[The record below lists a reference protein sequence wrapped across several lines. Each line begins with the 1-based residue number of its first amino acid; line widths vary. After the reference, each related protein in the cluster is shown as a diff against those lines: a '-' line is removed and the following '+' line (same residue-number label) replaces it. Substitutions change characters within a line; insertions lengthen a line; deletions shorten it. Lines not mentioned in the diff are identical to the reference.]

1 MLHLLAIAAALYTAV
16 LGFRIT
22 TALAAVS
29 LGMSPA
35 AIGPMLAVYS
45 LVPLLLAAR
54 GGRMIDRIGVRRPMV
69 GGALIAMLG
78 AAASAALPHPVVMT
92 VAVACV
98 GLGLMSF
105 HLGIQHATG
114 EIGGPGRRTANF
126 NMLTMSFSVSGLLGP
141 PLVGV
146 LIDHAGHRTAF
157 GVTAALAGIVLLASR
172 RFPFERHLGT
182 GDPPAGIAGARV
194 DGALVPT
201 LPGRTPDEAPA
212 APAAGPA
219 ASGTQPGTGPFA
231 LLGSSR
237 IRRLVIAS
245 LLVSAAWDTYQFV
258 LPLHAATIGLSASAV
273 GLALASF
280 SAGSLSVR
288 LVLPTLV
295 SRMAPARWMLIA
307 MCVCVVSYAAV
318 PFASAL
324 GLLMAVSFIVGIGPG
339 IAQPLLLAAMH
350 GASPPGRA
358 GETAGLRLTLSS
370 GMQLL
375 LPIALG
381 LLVAA
386 AGTAPLFWL
395 YSAVTGAIGLWL
407 ARAPRSP
414 RTGDGR
420 PLP

>member
-16 LGFRIT
+16 IGFRIT

-45 LVPLLLAAR
+45 LVPLLLATR
-54 GGRMIDRIGVRRPMV
+54 GGRMIDRVGVRRPMV
-69 GGALIAMLG
+69 GGALLAMLG
-78 AAASAALPHPVVMT
+78 AAASAALPHPAVMT
-92 VAVACV
+92 IAVAFM

-141 PLVGV
+141 PLAGV
-146 LIDHAGHRTAF
+146 LIDHAGHRVAF
-157 GVTAALAGIVLLASR
+157 GVMAALAGAVLIASR
-172 RFPFERHLGT
+172 RFPFERHL
-182 GDPPAGIAGARV
+182 DPSARSAETADRADASPAGPSSGSTPV
-194 DGALVPT
+194 DNRPI
-201 LPGRTPDEAPA
+201 
-212 APAAGPA
+212 
-219 ASGTQPGTGPFA
+219 A
-231 LLGSSR
+231 LLGSPR
-237 IRRLVIAS
+237 LRRLIIGS

-280 SAGSLSVR
+280 SAGSLTVR
-288 LVLPTLV
+288 LILPALV

-307 MCVCVVSYAAV
+307 MCICVASYAAV

-324 GLLMAVSFIVGIGPG
+324 GLLMAVSFVVGIGPG

-370 GMQLL
+370 AMQLV
-375 LPIALG
+375 LPISLG
-381 LLVAA
+381 LLVAV

-395 YSAVTGAIGLWL
+395 YSAVTAAIGLWL
-407 ARAPRSP
+407 FRASRS
-414 RTGDGR
+414 RQGDEVAS
-420 PLP
+420 

>member
-1 MLHLLAIAAALYTAV
+1 MSLPRRPRRPRLGSSAKAMLHLLAIAAALYTAV
-16 LGFRIT
+16 TGFRIT

-29 LGMSPA
+29 FGMSPA

-69 GGALIAMLG
+69 GGALLAMLG
-78 AAASAALPHPVVMT
+78 AAACAALPHPAVMT
-92 VAVACV
+92 VAVACT

-141 PLVGV
+141 PMVGV
-146 LIDHAGHRTAF
+146 LIDHAGHQAAF
-157 GVTAALAGIVLLASR
+157 GATAALAGIVLLASR
-172 RFPFERHLGT
+172 RFPFERHLGS
-182 GDPPAGIAGARV
+182 
-194 DGALVPT
+194 
-201 LPGRTPDEAPA
+201 A
-212 APAAGPA
+212 ADSTEA
-219 ASGTQPGTGPFA
+219 ASGTSGAGPGTGAFA
-231 LLGSSR
+231 LLGSPR

-258 LPLHAATIGLSASAV
+258 MPLHAATIGLSASAV

-280 SAGSLSVR
+280 SAGSLTVR

-295 SRMAPARWMLIA
+295 SRMAPARWMLVAI
-307 MCVCVVSYAAV
+307 CVCVVSYAAV

-324 GLLMAVSFIVGIGPG
+324 GVLMAISFIVGIGPG
-339 IAQPLLLAAMH
+339 IAQPLLLAALH

-370 GMQLL
+370 GMQLA
-375 LPIALG
+375 LPIVLG
-381 LLVAA
+381 LLVVA

-395 YSAVTGAIGLWL
+395 YSAVTGVIGLWL
-407 ARAPRSP
+407 MRAPRS
-414 RTGDGR
+414 R
-420 PLP
+420 PADEDRPAP